1 MEQLNLKQDFN
12 TTQKHTEDKAMSN
25 KLKRSVQ
32 VKNKKDKESLVK
44 EIRQI
49 VKTAVVNYGFL
60 NTLVV
65 KDDAEA
71 TYHNIMDYF
80 ESVDKMLEEF
90 ELQPKK
96 DH

>member
-1 MEQLNLKQDFN
+1 
-12 TTQKHTEDKAMSN
+12 MSN

-60 NTLVV
+60 STLVV

-71 TYHNIMDYF
+71 TYHKIMDYM
-80 ESVDKMLEEF
+80 ESVDKMVEEF
-90 ELQPKK
+90 NS
-96 DH
+96 

>member
-1 MEQLNLKQDFN
+1 
-12 TTQKHTEDKAMSN
+12 MSN

-32 VKNKKDKESLVK
+32 VKNKKDKENIVK

-49 VKTAVVNYGFL
+49 VKTACVNYGFL
-60 NTLVV
+60 SNLVV

-71 TYHNIMDYF
+71 TYHNIMDYM

-90 ELQPKK
+90 NS
-96 DH
+96 